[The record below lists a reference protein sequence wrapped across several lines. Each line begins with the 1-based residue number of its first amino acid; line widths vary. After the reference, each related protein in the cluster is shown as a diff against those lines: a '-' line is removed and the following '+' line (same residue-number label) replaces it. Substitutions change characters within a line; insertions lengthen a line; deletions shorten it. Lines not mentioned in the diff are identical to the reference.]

1 MQNIVY
7 PNSFFFS
14 PVLPAETENN
24 TSYGLYFCLTFLLK
38 CVGIIVEPIAVTYW
52 VSQAMQRS
60 DICRYAIYVTYV
72 TGHVL
77 FLLSLLTITAIRIN
91 RLLAFLLGLRYRQV
105 VTLKRTY
112 VVITIIWAIS
122 IVSGTIYKVNSLV
135 AFW

>member
-7 PNSFFFS
+7 PNSVFFS
-14 PVLPAETENN
+14 PVLPAETEFEIMSLQNN

-60 DICRYAIYVTYV
+60 DICRYAIYLTYV

-77 FLLSLLTITAIRIN
+77 FLLSLLTITAISID
-91 RLLAFLLGLRYRQV
+91 RLLALLLGLRYRQV
-105 VTLKRTY
+105 VTLKRT
-112 VVITIIWAIS
+112 
-122 IVSGTIYKVNSLV
+122 
-135 AFW
+135 